1 MANKKVYY
9 QGCISRCWRDCFLM
23 ECAERDKC
31 PQFKEYEKDIT
42 VNYFGKEKVND
53 PHD

>member
-9 QGCISRCWRDCFLM
+9 QGCISCGWRDCFLM

-31 PQFKEYEKDIT
+31 PQFKEFEKDT
-42 VNYFGKEKVND
+42 NKNFFCKERVENGR
-53 PHD
+53 

>member
-9 QGCISRCWRDCFLM
+9 QGCISPDWQTCFYM

-31 PQFKEYEKDIT
+31 PQFQEYDRQEKEPYL
-42 VNYFGKEKVND
+42 KERVENGR
-53 PHD
+53 